1 MKLYCSMI
9 KLCLHNSAK
18 IMGFFNVCYQWP
30 IWAYIWFLF
39 PHQFEQFS
47 WTNFGVISFFSIWEG
62 SERSIYLSDCI
73 LLWRQKFPLL
83 SSFFVF
89 VFLHSQKTT
98 DLITSKTAEKRQK
111 SKTYPTESSHFL
123 SLSQY
128 NLFSQII
135 FLANDVVVQ
144 SCF

>member
-18 IMGFFNVCYQWP
+18 IMGFFNVYYQWP
-30 IWAYIWFLF
+30 IRAYCSSFHTNL
-39 PHQFEQFS
+39 S
-47 WTNFGVISFFSIWEG
+47 NSTWTNFGVISFFSIWEG
-62 SERSIYLSDCI
+62 SERSIYWSDCI
-73 LLWRQKFPLL
+73 LSWRQKFPLL